1 MSQGITNLVDVLH
14 SRRASMEEMVQ
25 LLAREKEAI
34 IAFDTERLQEA
45 TARKLEVAAAM
56 EVLDGNCR
64 LIMARESERLGLPA
78 NATLTPII
86 GRCTPAEQAELTDLQ
101 KKIASLAGEIRQ
113 LVDENRRFLGSSLTT
128 VNRSLAF
135 FQSRFTVSET
145 YGGSGQMVERG
156 ANTRLLRKEI

>member
-1 MSQGITNLVDVLH
+1 MAQGMMNLVDVLH
-14 SRRASMEEMVQ
+14 ARRGSMEEMVQ
-25 LLAREKEAI
+25 LLARERDAI
-34 IAFDTERLQEA
+34 ISCDTERLHEA
-45 TARKLEVAAAM
+45 TTRKLEVAAAM
-56 EVLDGNCR
+56 EVIDGNCR
-64 LIMARESERLGLPA
+64 QVMAREAERLGLPA

-86 GRCTPAEQAELTDLQ
+86 ERCTPAEQAELADLQ

-113 LVDENRRFLGSSLTT
+113 MVDENRRFLGSALTT

-156 ANTRLLRKEI
+156 ASTRLLRKEI

>member
-1 MSQGITNLVDVLH
+1 MAQGMTNLVDVLH
-14 SRRASMEEMVQ
+14 ARRASMEEMV
-25 LLAREKEAI
+25 LLLGQEREAI
-34 IAFDTERLQEA
+34 ITFDTERLQEA

-64 LIMARESERLGLPA
+64 RLMAREAERHGLPA

-86 GRCTPAEQAELTDLQ
+86 ARCAPAEQAELEALQ
-101 KKIASLAGEIRQ
+101 EKIVSLAGEVRRM
-113 LVDENRRFLGSSLTT
+113 VDDNRRFLGSSLTT
-128 VNRSLAF
+128 INRSLAF

>member
-14 SRRASMEEMVQ
+14 ARRASMEEMVQ

-34 IAFDTERLQEA
+34 IACDTERLQEA

-64 LIMARESERLGLPA
+64 QLMAGEAQRLGLPV

-86 GRCTPAEQAELTDLQ
+86 GRCAPAEQAELTALQ
-101 KKIASLAGEIRQ
+101 KTIASLAGEIRQ
-113 LVDENRRFLGSSLTT
+113 LVDENRLFLGSSLTT
-128 VNRSLAF
+128 INRSLAF

>member
-1 MSQGITNLVDVLH
+1 MAQGMTNLVDVLH
-14 SRRASMEEMVQ
+14 ARRASMEEMVQ
-25 LLAREKEAI
+25 LLAEEREAI
-34 IAFDTERLQEA
+34 IACDTERLHEA

-64 LIMARESERLGLPA
+64 QLMAIEAERLGLPA

-86 GRCTPAEQAELTDLQ
+86 ERCPPVEQGELAALQ
-101 KKIASLAGEIRQ
+101 KKIASLAAEIRQ
-113 LVDENRRFLGSSLTT
+113 MVDENRRFLGSSLTT

>member
-1 MSQGITNLVDVLH
+1 MVQGMMNLPDMLH
-14 SRRASMEEMVQ
+14 ARRASMEEMLR
-25 LLAREKEAI
+25 LLVREREAI

-56 EVLDGNCR
+56 EVLDGDCR
-64 LIMARESERLGLPA
+64 RLMAREAERLGLPA
-78 NATLTPII
+78 NATLSPII
-86 GRCTPAEQAELTDLQ
+86 GRSAPAEQAELAALQ

-113 LVDENRRFLGSSLTT
+113 MVDENRQFLGSSLTT
-128 VNRSLAF
+128 INRSLAF

>member
-1 MSQGITNLVDVLH
+1 MAQGLANLVDVLH
-14 SRRASMEEMVQ
+14 ARRASMEEMVQ

-34 IAFDTERLQEA
+34 VAFDTERLQEA

-64 LIMARESERLGLPA
+64 RLMAREAERLGLPA
-78 NATLTPII
+78 NATLSPII
-86 GRCTPAEQAELTDLQ
+86 ARSAPAEQAELVALQ
-101 KKIASLAGEIRQ
+101 KAIASLAAEIRQ
-113 LVDENRRFLGSSLTT
+113 MVDENRQFLGSSLATI
-128 VNRSLAF
+128 NRSLSF

-156 ANTRLLRKEI
+156 ANSSLLRKEI

>member
-1 MSQGITNLVDVLH
+1 MSQGIRNLVDLLH

-25 LLAREKEAI
+25 LLGREKEAI

-64 LIMARESERLGLPA
+64 QVMAREAERLGLPVT
-78 NATLTPII
+78 ATLSPII
-86 GRCTPAEQAELTDLQ
+86 ERCAPAEQAELAGLQ

-128 VNRSLAF
+128 INRSLAF
-135 FQSRFTVSET
+135 FQSRFTISET

-156 ANTRLLRKEI
+156 VSTRLLRKEI

>member
-14 SRRASMEEMVQ
+14 ARRASMEEMVQ
-25 LLAREKEAI
+25 LLTVEKEAI
-34 IAFDTERLQEA
+34 IACDTERLQEA

-64 LIMARESERLGLPA
+64 QLMAGEAQRLGLPA

-86 GRCTPAEQAELTDLQ
+86 GRCAPADQAELAVLQ
-101 KKIASLAGEIRQ
+101 KTIASLAGEIRQ

-128 VNRSLAF
+128 INRSLAF

>member
-1 MSQGITNLVDVLH
+1 MSHGMTNLVDVLH
-14 SRRASMEEMVQ
+14 ARRASMEEMVQ

-56 EVLDGNCR
+56 EVLDGNCKR
-64 LIMARESERLGLPA
+64 LMAREAERLGLPA
-78 NATLTPII
+78 TATLSPII
-86 GRCTPAEQAELTDLQ
+86 EKSAPAEQAELTALQ
-101 KKIASLAGEIRQ
+101 KKIATLAGEIRQ
-113 LVDENRRFLGSSLTT
+113 LADENRRFLGSSLTT
-128 VNRSLAF
+128 INRSLAF

>member
-1 MSQGITNLVDVLH
+1 MSQGITNLVNVLH

-64 LIMARESERLGLPA
+64 QIMAREAERLGLPA

-86 GRCTPAEQAELTDLQ
+86 GRCPPAEQAELSALQ
-101 KKIASLAGEIRQ
+101 KTIASLAGEIRQ
-113 LVDENRRFLGSSLTT
+113 QVDENRRFLGSSLTT
-128 VNRSLAF
+128 INRSLAF

>member
-1 MSQGITNLVDVLH
+1 MSQGMTNLVDVLH
-14 SRRASMEEMVQ
+14 ARRSSMEEMVQ

-34 IAFDTERLQEA
+34 IACDTERLQEA

-56 EVLDGNCR
+56 EVLDGNCKR
-64 LIMARESERLGLPA
+64 LMAREAERLGLPA
-78 NATLTPII
+78 TATLSLII
-86 GRCTPAEQAELTDLQ
+86 EKSAPAEQVELTALQ
-101 KKIASLAGEIRQ
+101 KKIATLAGEIRQ
-113 LVDENRRFLGSSLTT
+113 LADENRRFLGSSLTT
-128 VNRSLAF
+128 INRSLAF